1 MSLQRGGVGDR
12 DANIA
17 LSVAGVLLLYVY
29 RRTAELS
36 LPDRPTPEVN
46 GVGVGL
52 ASWALK

>member
-17 LSVAGVLLLYVY
+17 LSVAGVLLLYMY

-46 GVGVGL
+46 GLGVGL